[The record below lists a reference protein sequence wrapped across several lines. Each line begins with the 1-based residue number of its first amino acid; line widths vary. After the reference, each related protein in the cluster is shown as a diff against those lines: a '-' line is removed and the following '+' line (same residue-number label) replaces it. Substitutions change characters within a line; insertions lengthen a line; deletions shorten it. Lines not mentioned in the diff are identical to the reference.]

1 MSTGFLTG
9 VFLWGRHSGGSLL
22 PYLQDAAYPEI
33 ITHDPMNWWL
43 TLAGTI
49 PVMGLLVMSAV
60 SVILGDLFGKLW
72 SQKPSPLLFLLALMA
87 YLLSGWFY
95 IPTLRRESLVL
106 TSVIWTVLSTTGF
119 LAIGLLLFHES
130 LSPLQGI
137 GVFFG
142 VVSLIL
148 LSI

>member
-1 MSTGFLTG
+1 
-9 VFLWGRHSGGSLL
+9 
-22 PYLQDAAYPEI
+22 
-33 ITHDPMNWWL
+33 MNWWL
-43 TLAGTI
+43 TLAGAV

-72 SQKPSPLLFLLALMA
+72 SQKPSPLLFLLALTA

-95 IPTLRRESLVL
+95 LPTLRRESLVL
-106 TSVIWTVLSTTGF
+106 TSVIWTVISTTGF

-137 GVFFG
+137 GVVFG
-142 VVSLIL
+142 VISLIL